1 MTESPATEPNFVAT
15 RLFDDLPER
24 YDLLGN
30 LLSFG
35 QDRRWRREVVRRVS
49 IGGPAKLVLD
59 VATGPAGV
67 ALALRAQ
74 TKARVVGLDLTAS
87 MLERARENIE
97 RCDDHDV
104 HLVQGRAEELPFAD
118 NSFDAV
124 TFTYLLRYVDDPAS
138 TLAELARVLRPGG
151 VLASL
156 EFHVPPEPWWR
167 AWWWLYTR
175 AVLPVAGLIMG
186 GSEWGR
192 VGQFLGPNISAHY
205 RRYPVDWTIAAWRS
219 AGLDAVDT
227 RLMSLGGG
235 LIMSGTKSRGG

>member
-1 MTESPATEPNFVAT
+1 MTEWPATEPNDVAT
-15 RLFDDLPER
+15 RLFHNLPDR
-24 YDLLGN
+24 YDRLSD

-35 QDRRWRREVVRRVS
+35 QDRRWRREVVGRVNN
-49 IGGPAKLVLD
+49 GGPAALILD

-67 ALALRAQ
+67 ALALRAA
-74 TKARVVGLDLTAS
+74 TKARVVALDLTAS

-97 RCDDHDV
+97 RRDEFDV

-138 TLAELARVLRPGG
+138 TLDELVRVLRPGG

-156 EFHVPPEPWWR
+156 EFHVPPDPWWR
-167 AWWWLYTR
+167 AWWWIYTR
-175 AVLPVAGLIMG
+175 AVLPVAGLITG
-186 GSEWGR
+186 GSAWGR
-192 VGQFLGPNISAHY
+192 VGKFLGPNISAHY
-205 RRYPVDWTIAAWRS
+205 RRYPVDWTVAAWRS
-219 AGLDAVDT
+219 AGIEAVDT

-235 LIMSGTKSRGG
+235 LIMSGTKLPGG